1 MASAVQL
8 REAGQ
13 ADAGALDAFLAQHA
27 ETSMFLRGNL
37 VAHGLG
43 NRSHRHGTT
52 YWLHEDQGIVGV
64 VGCSNGGYLMCQAPD
79 AQVVFWKAA
88 ARALRGREIAG
99 LTGVPEQVNA
109 WISALGLAED
119 AFSVRDT
126 DPLYH
131 LPLHCLKAPDMPG
144 LLLRTPGPKDAPM
157 LAEWFDGFSRDT
169 GMMPSGG
176 MSGAMAAE
184 VFTANNAAR
193 ILERDG
199 TPVAMTSLNAA
210 VGTTVQV
217 GGVYV
222 APAYRGQGFG
232 GLIVATQLLE
242 QRQKGVETAILFAAN
257 AIAARGYE
265 RIGFRRIGSYA
276 LAMLKAPVVI
286 EGIHDVFPT

>member
-1 MASAVQL
+1 MACFVQL

-13 ADAGALDAFLAQHA
+13 ADAAALDAFLAQYG

-43 NRSHRHGTT
+43 NRWHRHGTT
-52 YWLHEDQGIVGV
+52 YWLHENEGIVGV
-64 VGCSNGGYLMCQAPD
+64 VGYSNGGYLMCQAPD
-79 AQVVFWKAA
+79 ASDTFWCAA
-88 ARALRGREIAG
+88 ALALRGRAIAG
-99 LTGVPEQVNA
+99 LTGVPEQVDA
-109 WISALGLAED
+109 WINALDLAED

-131 LPLHCLKAPDMPG
+131 LPLDYLKTHDKSG
-144 LLLRTPGPKDAPM
+144 LRLRRPGPQDVQM
-157 LAEWFDGFSRDT
+157 LAEWFDGFARDT
-169 GMMPSGG
+169 GMMPAGG
-176 MSGAMAAE
+176 MSGTMAAE
-184 VFTANNAAR
+184 VFTAHDAAR

-222 APAYRGQGFG
+222 SPAYRGRGLG
-232 GLIVATQLLE
+232 GAIVATQLLE
-242 QRQKGVETAILFAAN
+242 QRRTGVEAAILFAAN

-265 RIGFRRIGSYA
+265 CIGFRRIGSYA
-276 LAMLKAPVVI
+276 GHAQ
-286 EGIHDVFPT
+286 GTCCDRRNT